1 MRRTAVRGVGGVFS
15 GCFAQFLAWKDE
27 GKKMQKQHFNKIR
40 GEIREKKPGKVE
52 KVDIAKITP
61 FFILTPCLL
70 CSGPQFLSRKSAC
83 KRTENDFTSHKNTD
97 LSKKR
102 RIDAFDCRRS
112 ADSSKIGIFRRVYG
126 VFCNVQST
134 RKTASMSSNSKV
146 GPRKERE
153 SGVER
158 ENGIKGRNW

>member
-1 MRRTAVRGVGGVFS
+1 VKEGYYRVVLPCFGQRKTRGRRCKNNTS
-15 GCFAQFLAWKDE
+15 
-27 GKKMQKQHFNKIR
+27 KKIG
-40 GEIREKKPGKVE
+40 GEIRKKKPGKVE
-52 KVDIAKITP
+52 KVKIAKITP

-83 KRTENDFTSHKNTD
+83 KRTENDFNSHKNTD